1 MSVTVIPALKAE
13 EKRIAYQL
21 RYKMMCQDLKWL
33 PDEGYVNKE
42 EQDEYDK
49 NQSLIFLA
57 LDEYGNCIGTS
68 RLILQ
73 GDIALPVEL
82 NFDLY
87 PREFIEAIHGKI
99 TYSVEV
105 SRFIVPQNLSYKKHE
120 ITLMLCREMMKTS
133 ISMGVSHSFMSIDVR
148 FFRLLKMIGYTLAEI
163 GESKLYMGSKTT
175 PGVLALNNL
184 LPKLKI
190 NKPSLYDYLT
200 ADGDMVREKALA

>member
-87 PREFIEAIHGKI
+87 PREF
-99 TYSVEV
+99 
-105 SRFIVPQNLSYKKHE
+105 
-120 ITLMLCREMMKTS
+120 
-133 ISMGVSHSFMSIDVR
+133 
-148 FFRLLKMIGYTLAEI
+148 RLLKMIGYTLAEI

-184 LPKLKI
+184 LPELKI

-200 ADGDMVREKALA
+200 ADGDMVREKALV